1 MMDRS
6 TPKLYTRTG
15 DSGTTGL
22 FEGKRVHKDS
32 LRIQAIGE
40 VDELNC
46 HIGVI
51 RSLCRDEQIDNL
63 LRGLQD
69 LLFELGA
76 ELAHPASS
84 RLIEPHAARVEQFI
98 DRLEDS
104 LPPLRTFILPG
115 GDLPA
120 AQCHLARS
128 VCRRAER
135 CLFRLSHTEP
145 VNAASLRFLNRLSD
159 LLFVV
164 ARTMNHRSG
173 TADIPWKSSAKDHN
187 T

>member
-1 MMDRS
+1 MTDRS
-6 TPKLYTRTG
+6 TQNLYTRTG

-22 FEGKRVHKDS
+22 LGGKRIHKDS

-51 RSLCRDEQIDNL
+51 RSLCRDEQINNL
-63 LRGLQD
+63 LRELQD

-76 ELAHPASS
+76 ELAHPTSS
-84 RLIEPHAARVEQFI
+84 RLIQPHAARVEQFI
-98 DRLEDS
+98 DRLDES

-115 GDLPA
+115 GDLTA

-135 CLFRLSHTEP
+135 SLFRLAHTDH
-145 VNAASLRFLNRLSD
+145 VNSASLQFLNRLSD

-173 TADIPWKSSAKDHN
+173 TADIPWKSLAKDRK